1 VVGAELN
8 LGSNKYSVL
17 NYSLNPK
24 TPDEESFE
32 NKRIGTTNPK
42 ASCFQ
47 CSVSIPDFPNRSI
60 FSGKSQIVHSV
71 SVIDTKKGRVLY

>member
-32 NKRIGTTNPK
+32 
-42 ASCFQ
+42 
-47 CSVSIPDFPNRSI
+47 
-60 FSGKSQIVHSV
+60 
-71 SVIDTKKGRVLY
+71 KKE